1 MKKGSGV
8 GVGSRWFDV
17 DVMLESQLEGRTG
30 TQNLKDKEKASWARK
45 ERTASRVEGTAM
57 FKGDLAAGKELER
70 EQSRQ
75 AMSGRRAAGNEV
87 EDQREPDYTAACG
100 SQLRV

>member
-1 MKKGSGV
+1 
-8 GVGSRWFDV
+8 
-17 DVMLESQLEGRTG
+17 
-30 TQNLKDKEKASWARK
+30 
-45 ERTASRVEGTAM
+45 M

-75 AMSGRRAAGNEV
+75 AMQGRRAAGNEV

-100 SQLRV
+100 SQL

>member
-1 MKKGSGV
+1 MCTAKKKRMVKKGSGV

-17 DVMLESQLEGRTG
+17 DVMLESQLKGRTG

-57 FKGDLAAGKELER
+57 FKGDLAAGKEIER
-70 EQSRQ
+70 EQSSQ
-75 AMSGRRAAGNEV
+75 AM
-87 EDQREPDYTAACG
+87 
-100 SQLRV
+100 